1 MKFLT
6 QKGNMSKFKNGD
18 KVEFEYEGK
27 THKGVVESDYPHSS
41 SVRLYSDVKRLH
53 NGDEGN
59 YGYESYWNTE
69 DYYYDMRLDGTPYVK
84 KVGTM
89 NRYNIGSDPEFFY
102 MKDGK
107 VLSSELVL
115 PKDGLQSAG
124 GKITIDGVQ
133 AEINP
138 TTESC
143 RELHANQIARC
154 LHRVKQELPKGV
166 TVSFDPLVPI
176 ELPVLSKLSEK
187 AQHFGCT
194 PSYNVYDNDNK
205 MSISDSSKYPFRPAG
220 GHIHLGGSNNSDYKK
235 LYSDLKTLIPMLDI
249 IVGNT
254 CVLIDRHEGNKE
266 RRRCYGRAGE
276 FRTPKHGVEYRTL
289 SNFWLK
295 SYPLMSFVFALGRMA
310 MDIIHFSTKENN
322 FVKEIMDAVDIKDIR
337 KAINN
342 NDFDLALKNF
352 SKIKPI
358 LEKRMNTEHPL
369 NSDNMKEFLYFVGK
383 VNTKGLDYW
392 FNADPLKYWYDV
404 VENGSR
410 GDGWERFLVNKVR
423 KEIQSKKSVA
433 GKIIKKLGL

>member
-1 MKFLT
+1 
-6 QKGNMSKFKNGD
+6 
-18 KVEFEYEGK
+18 
-27 THKGVVESDYPHSS
+27 
-41 SVRLYSDVKRLH
+41 
-53 NGDEGN
+53 
-59 YGYESYWNTE
+59 
-69 DYYYDMRLDGTPYVK
+69 MRLEGTPYQK
-84 KVGTM
+84 KVGVM
-89 NRYNIGSDPEFFY
+89 NRYNIGSDPEFFF

-115 PKDGLQSAG
+115 PKDGLNSAG

-138 TTESC
+138 ASESC

-154 LHRVKQELPKGV
+154 LHKVNKELPKGV

-176 ELPVLSKLSEK
+176 ELSVLDKLSEK
-187 AQHFGCT
+187 AKHFGCT

-205 MSISDSSKYPFRPAG
+205 MSIEDSSKYPYRPAG
-220 GHIHLGGSNNSDYKK
+220 GHIHLGGNNNQDYAK
-235 LYSDLKTLIPMLDI
+235 LYKDLPTLIPMLDI

-266 RRRCYGRAGE
+266 RRMCYGRAGE

-295 SYPLMSFVFALGRMA
+295 SYPLMSFVFALARMA
-310 MDIIHFSTKENN
+310 MDTIHYSTKKDN
-322 FVKEIMDAVDIKDIR
+322 FVKEIMDTVDIKDIR

-352 SKIKPI
+352 AKIKPV
-358 LEKRMNTEHPL
+358 LEARMNSEHPL
-369 NSDNMKEFLYFVGK
+369 NEYNMKEFSYFVGK
-383 VNTKGLDYW
+383 VNTKGLEYW
-392 FNADPLKYWYDV
+392 FKKDGFKYWVDV
-404 VENGSR
+404 IESGNR
-410 GDGWERFLVNKVR
+410 GDGWERFLVNTVR
-423 KEIQSKKSVA
+423 KEIKSKKSVA

>member
-1 MKFLT
+1 
-6 QKGNMSKFKNGD
+6 MSIFKNGD
-18 KVEFEYEGK
+18 KVEFEYDGK
-27 THKGVVESDYPHSS
+27 THKGVVEYNYSGGSS
-41 SVRLYSDVKRLH
+41 IRLYNHVMQ
-53 NGDEGN
+53 NGDTGK
-59 YGYESYWNTE
+59 YGYGSYWNTE
-69 DYYYDMRLDGTPYVK
+69 DYKYEMRLEGSLYVK

-89 NRYNIGSDPEFFY
+89 HRNTIGSDPEFFY

-115 PKDGLQSAG
+115 PKDGLLSSG

-138 TTESC
+138 TTETC

-154 LHRVKQELPKGV
+154 LHKVYRELPKGV

-176 ELPVLSKLSEK
+176 ELPVLDKLSEK
-187 AQHFGCT
+187 AKHFGCT

-205 MSISDSSKYPFRPAG
+205 MSIADSSKYPFRPAG
-220 GHIHLGGSNNSDYKK
+220 GHIHLGGSESKDYKK
-235 LYSDLKTLIPMLDI
+235 LYKDLKTLIPMLDI

-266 RRRCYGRAGE
+266 RRMCYGRAGE

-295 SYPLMSFVFALGRMA
+295 SYPLMSFVFALSRMA

-358 LEKRMNTEHPL
+358 LESRMNSEHPL
-369 NSDNMKEFLYFVGK
+369 NVGNMKEFLYFVGK
-383 VNTKGLDYW
+383 VNTKGLEYW
-392 FNADPLKYWYDV
+392 FPTDPIKYWYGV
-404 VENGSR
+404 IENGIR

-423 KEIQSKKSVA
+423 KEIESKKSVA

>member
-1 MKFLT
+1 MP
-6 QKGNMSKFKNGD
+6 KFKNGD
-18 KVEFEYEGK
+18 RVEFEYNGK
-27 THKGVVESDYPHSS
+27 IYKGAVHNLNNFYIALNSDCKHLDNETEAKYGFEY
-41 SVRLYSDVKRLH
+41 VW
-53 NGDEGN
+53 NCGDTDFE
-59 YGYESYWNTE
+59 
-69 DYYYDMRLDGTPYVK
+69 MRLEGTPYFK
-84 KVGTM
+84 KVGVM
-89 NRYNIGSDPEFFY
+89 NRYNIGSDPEFFF
-102 MKDGK
+102 MKNGK

-115 PKDGLQSAG
+115 PKGGFATSG
-124 GKITIDGVQ
+124 GKVTIDGVQ

-154 LHRVKQELPKGV
+154 LYYVKQNLPKGV
-166 TVSFDPLVPI
+166 TVSFEPLVPI
-176 ELPVLSKLSEK
+176 ELPVLAKLSEK

-205 MSISDSSKYPFRPAG
+205 MSIADSSKYPYRPAG
-220 GHIHLGGSNNSDYKK
+220 GHIHLGGKQNSGYAK
-235 LYSDLKTLIPMLDI
+235 LYADLKTLIPMLDI

-266 RRRCYGRAGE
+266 RRMCYGRAGE

-295 SYPLMSFVFALGRMA
+295 SYPLMSFVFALARMA

-358 LEKRMNTEHPL
+358 LEKRMNKEHPL
-369 NSDNMKEFLYFVGK
+369 NGDNMKEFLYFVGK
-383 VNTKGLDYW
+383 VNTKGLEYW
-392 FNADPLKYWYDV
+392 FKTDPLKYWCSVID
-404 VENGSR
+404 NNAR
-410 GDGWERFLVNKVR
+410 GDGWERFLVNTVR
-423 KEIQSKKSVA
+423 KEIASKKSVA
-433 GKIIKKLGL
+433 GKIIKGLGL

>member
-1 MKFLT
+1 MKL
-6 QKGNMSKFKNGD
+6 FKDGD
-18 KVEFEYEGK
+18 RVEFEYNYK
-27 THKGVVESDYPHSS
+27 TYKGAVRYLSDGYYIALSSDCKHLDNTSTSDYGFK
-41 SVRLYSDVKRLH
+41 YT
-53 NGDEGN
+53 
-59 YGYESYWNTE
+59 WNCRDTDFE
-69 DYYYDMRLDGTPYVK
+69 MRLEGTPYIK
-84 KVGTM
+84 KVGIM
-89 NRYNIGSDPEFFY
+89 IRNYIGSDPEFFF

-115 PKDGLQSAG
+115 PKEGFNTSG
-124 GKITIDGVQ
+124 GMVTIDGVQ

-143 RELHANQIARC
+143 RELHANHIARC
-154 LHRVKQELPKGV
+154 MHYVKDNLPKGV

-176 ELPVLSKLSEK
+176 ELPVLAKLSEK
-187 AQHFGCT
+187 AKYFGCT

-205 MSISDSSKYPFRPAG
+205 MSIEDSSKYPYRPAG

-266 RRRCYGRAGE
+266 RRMCYGRAGE

-295 SYPLMSFVFALGRMA
+295 SYPLMSFVFALARMA

-358 LEKRMNTEHPL
+358 LEKRMNREHPL
-369 NSDNMKEFLYFVGK
+369 NGDNMKEFLYFVGK
-383 VNTKGLDYW
+383 VNTKGLEYW
-392 FNADPLKYWYDV
+392 FKTDPFKYWVSVY
-404 VENGSR
+404 ENSTR
-410 GDGWERFLVNKVR
+410 GDGWERFLVNTVR
-423 KEIQSKKSVA
+423 KEIESRKTVS
-433 GKIIKKLGL
+433 GKIIKGLGI